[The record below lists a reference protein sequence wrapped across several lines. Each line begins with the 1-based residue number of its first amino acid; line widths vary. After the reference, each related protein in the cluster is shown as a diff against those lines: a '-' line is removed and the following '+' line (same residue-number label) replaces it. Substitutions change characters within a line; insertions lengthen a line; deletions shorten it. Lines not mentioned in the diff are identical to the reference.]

1 VLRILVVEDDADVR
15 RAVVVA
21 LTDAGHTITEVTDGA
36 AAIERVSAATF
47 DVVVTDVRMPKAD
60 GVAVF
65 RHTRKVAP
73 RTAVI
78 MMTSFA
84 TVSNAV
90 LALKEGAHD
99 YLTKPFD
106 VDELVIRVRML
117 EEKIAL
123 ERALEE
129 ARAKL
134 AGGDAQIVGQS
145 PVMVSLFDK
154 LAAVAPTDAAV
165 LVTGESGT
173 GKELIARRIHALSA
187 RRNEAFVA
195 VNCASFPET
204 LLEAELFGHERG
216 AFTGAAKKRDG
227 RFKAADHGTLF
238 LDEIGEMPLSAQAK
252 LLRVVQEGVIEPL
265 GTNQPVKVDVRIVS
279 ATNRDL
285 KAAIAEGRFR
295 ADLFYRLNVVGLH
308 LPPLRDR
315 AGDFPLLINHFLAK
329 RLDGRKLPEI
339 SLKAWQAL
347 THYPFPGNI
356 RELAHAMEHAAIL
369 SRGKTIEME
378 HLPDDIVAVAKS
390 ASPNETVTPLAAVM
404 KKAEREHLLKALAV
418 AGGRK
423 ARAAE
428 LLGISRKNLWEKLR
442 AHDLT
447 SSDLDD

>member
-1 VLRILVVEDDADVR
+1 MLRILIVEDDADVR
-15 RAVVVA
+15 RAVVTA
-21 LTDAGHTITEVTDGA
+21 LTDAGHSITEVTDGA
-36 AAIERVSAATF
+36 AAIERVSASTF

-60 GVAVF
+60 GIAVF

-78 MMTSFA
+78 LMTSFA

-145 PVMVSLFDK
+145 PAMVNLFDK
-154 LAAVAPTDAAV
+154 LAAVAPSDAAV

-173 GKELIARRIHALSA
+173 GKELVAQRIHALSA

-216 AFTGAAKKRDG
+216 AFTGAAKK
-227 RFKAADHGTLF
+227 T
-238 LDEIGEMPLSAQAK
+238 
-252 LLRVVQEGVIEPL
+252 
-265 GTNQPVKVDVRIVS
+265 
-279 ATNRDL
+279 
-285 KAAIAEGRFR
+285 
-295 ADLFYRLNVVGLH
+295 
-308 LPPLRDR
+308 
-315 AGDFPLLINHFLAK
+315 
-329 RLDGRKLPEI
+329 
-339 SLKAWQAL
+339 
-347 THYPFPGNI
+347 
-356 RELAHAMEHAAIL
+356 
-369 SRGKTIEME
+369 
-378 HLPDDIVAVAKS
+378 
-390 ASPNETVTPLAAVM
+390 
-404 KKAEREHLLKALAV
+404 
-418 AGGRK
+418 
-423 ARAAE
+423 
-428 LLGISRKNLWEKLR
+428 
-442 AHDLT
+442 
-447 SSDLDD
+447 

>member
-1 VLRILVVEDDADVR
+1 MLRILVVEDDADVR